1 MSHKELKSLIKLLQ
15 SNGVV
20 SYEEN
25 GLKLLFDPSQLS
37 AKTSAKSNKKTKDS
51 VQVIQEQ
58 VGKLIPT
65 LTDEEW
71 LISTNLPT
79 AEDETVQ

>member
-1 MSHKELKSLIKLLQ
+1 MLQ

-25 GLKLLFDPSQLS
+25 GLKLLLDPNHIS
-37 AKTSAKSNKKTKDS
+37 AKRPAKSSKKSKTS
-51 VQVIQEQ
+51 TQVLEENI
-58 VGKLIPT
+58 GRLIPN
-65 LTDEEW
+65 LTDDEW

-79 AEDETVQ
+79 AEDEVVQ

>member
-1 MSHKELKSLIKLLQ
+1 MSHKDLKSLIKLLKA
-15 SNGVV
+15 NGIV
-20 SYEEN
+20 SYEQD
-25 GLKLLFDPSQLS
+25 GLKLLLDPNHVSASSSKSLS
-37 AKTSAKSNKKTKDS
+37 KQPKDS

-65 LTDEEW
+65 LSDEEW
-71 LISTNLPT
+71 LISTNLPN

>member
-1 MSHKELKSLIKLLQ
+1 MSTKELKSLIKMLQ
-15 SNGVV
+15 SHGVV

-25 GLKLLFDPSQLS
+25 GLKLLLDPNHLS
-37 AKTSAKSNKKTKDS
+37 AKRSAKSSKKSKDS
-51 VQVIQEQ
+51 ATVIQEQ
-58 VGKLIPT
+58 VDKLIPT
-65 LTDEEW
+65 LSDEEW